1 MFDQDG
7 NGYISKDELRNVFH
21 GGNEEDEMLWEAII
35 EEVDRDNDHQINHE
49 EFYKA
54 MEEVVTHRSSNINR

>member
-7 NGYISKDELRNVFH
+7 NGYISKDELKNVFH
-21 GGNEEDEMLWEAII
+21 GGNDDDEALWEAII
-35 EEVDRDNDHQINHE
+35 EEVDKDNDHRISHQ

-54 MEEVVTHRSSNINR
+54 MEEVINHRSSNIN